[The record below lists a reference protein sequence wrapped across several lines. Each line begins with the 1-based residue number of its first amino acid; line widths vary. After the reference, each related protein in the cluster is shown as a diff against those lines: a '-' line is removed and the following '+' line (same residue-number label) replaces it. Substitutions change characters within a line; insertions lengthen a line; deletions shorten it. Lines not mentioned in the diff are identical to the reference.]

1 MAADCAPWRLLLT
14 IVFGFGFIGWVLWF
28 AGTTIGAQAEALRD
42 VVTQQFSR
50 LMAFVAS
57 IGLMPPGQPT
67 DLGSQLLG
75 SVGRLTSAVG
85 TAIGAVA
92 SFIAMIVIGIFLAAE
107 PRIYDRGIAW
117 MLPLRH
123 RAGFYR
129 IVEHAG
135 FTLRRLLFGR
145 LIAMVFE
152 GVFVWFMLTLG
163 GVPMAGLLGLVTGV
177 LAFIPNIG
185 AITSGVLMIAVGF
198 SAGYGQG
205 IWCIIVYFLVHNIDA
220 YVVVP
225 YVARRTVDL
234 APAVLLAMQL
244 LMAALFG
251 ILGILL
257 ADPLLATLKVVLVDL
272 GRQHLQMRAN
282 RRKLSPADRVYWAAD
297 DSARPRTLHHCS
309 AAADHLAHLDFES
322 QAAALGKALRRRAI
336 SERQARRHRE
346 PVAAAVLH
354 LGHGFGKAG
363 EHHAHCERLRSA
375 VILAGVEHPPVVE
388 RTGIIHERGIAWADR
403 LTGTSLE
410 GAELE
415 PACGHLGPQRTR
427 PVPGEANPGRD
438 DDQERS
444 HSATARPVPAGRWAA
459 SATDTVCARLGLAG
473 RAFALGA
480 LALELAGAADRRGA
494 LTRPL
499 FRRLLVMTAQ
509 LHLAVDALALQLFLE
524 RAQRLLNIVVA
535 NDDLHKVPSNS
546 FKFRHLMP
554 RYQCGGQF
562 GPLQWQ

>member
-1 MAADCAPWRLLLT
+1 MPARERPRPPTTEPHIERPGPAEFRDPLVRREMAKAAVWFGTALALAGVIFLAQPLLLIVGGAVFAVFLDGGTRLLGRWLPIPRPWRLLLT
-14 IVFGFGFIGWVLWF
+14 IVLGFGFIGWVVWF

-42 VVTQQFSR
+42 VVAQQFSR
-50 LMAFVAS
+50 LMAFVGS
-57 IGLMPPGQPT
+57 MGLMPPGQPT

-85 TAIGAVA
+85 SAIGAVA

-152 GVFVWFMLTLG
+152 GVFVWVTLTLG

-272 GRQHLQMRAN
+272 SRQH
-282 RRKLSPADRVYWAAD
+282 AAD
-297 DSARPRTLHHCS
+297 
-309 AAADHLAHLDFES
+309 E
-322 QAAALGKALRRRAI
+322 
-336 SERQARRHRE
+336 
-346 PVAAAVLH
+346 
-354 LGHGFGKAG
+354 G
-363 EHHAHCERLRSA
+363 ETPE
-375 VILAGVEHPPVVE
+375 V
-388 RTGIIHERGIAWADR
+388 
-403 LTGTSLE
+403 
-410 GAELE
+410 
-415 PACGHLGPQRTR
+415 
-427 PVPGEANPGRD
+427 VPG
-438 DDQERS
+438 
-444 HSATARPVPAGRWAA
+444 
-459 SATDTVCARLGLAG
+459 
-473 RAFALGA
+473 
-480 LALELAGAADRRGA
+480 
-494 LTRPL
+494 
-499 FRRLLVMTAQ
+499 
-509 LHLAVDALALQLFLE
+509 
-524 RAQRLLNIVVA
+524 
-535 NDDLHKVPSNS
+535 
-546 FKFRHLMP
+546 
-554 RYQCGGQF
+554 
-562 GPLQWQ
+562 